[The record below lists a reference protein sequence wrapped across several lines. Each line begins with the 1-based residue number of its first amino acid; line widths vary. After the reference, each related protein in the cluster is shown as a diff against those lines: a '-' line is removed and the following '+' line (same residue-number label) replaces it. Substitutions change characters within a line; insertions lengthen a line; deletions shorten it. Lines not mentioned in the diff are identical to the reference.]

1 MDFDALFIGP
11 GGGDS
16 KVLGVPS
23 FQLTNCSPPVFP
35 YSDDYSSYV
44 ARLTDAGPMFCGGR
58 INGGSSS
65 ACYLLG
71 TNGTWV
77 ETKHMNSPRSSP
89 AAVVVDGGWWVTG
102 NIKDTNIMERYLRKG
117 VPWKLFYWNV
127 NGCQ

>member
-11 GGGDS
+11 GDGDS

-23 FQLTNCSPPVFP
+23 FQSTNCSPPVFP
-35 YSDDYSSYV
+35 YSDDYRYYV

-77 ETKHMNSPRSSP
+77 ETKHMHSPRTNP
-89 AAVVVDGGWWVTG
+89 AAVEVEGGWWVTG
-102 NIKDTNIMERYLRKG
+102 NIKTPI
-117 VPWKLFYWNV
+117 
-127 NGCQ
+127 